1 MPSVEHTTQLLVGV
15 RSGDTDAQRRLFEV
29 VYGELRAL
37 AGSMFRGQGSEH
49 TLQPTALVHEV
60 WMKLVDRTTLQ
71 VRDRAHFMAIAATA
85 MRQILIDHARAKRA
99 EKRGGGF
106 GRVTIDEVSEPAAT
120 GDGACRPLD
129 VLALD
134 EALTRLA
141 ALDQRQARIVEL
153 RMFGGLSVEETAEAL
168 SVSTRTI
175 ELDWRMARAWLSR
188 VLSADA

>member
-1 MPSVEHTTQLLVGV
+1 MPTVEHTTQLLVGM
-15 RSGDTDAQRRLFEV
+15 RSGDTDAQRQLFEL

-37 AGSMFRGQGSEH
+37 AGSMFRGQHSDH

-60 WMKLVDRTTLQ
+60 WMKMVDRTSLQ
-71 VRDRAHFMAIAATA
+71 ARDRAHFMAIAATA

-99 EKRGGGF
+99 DKRGGGV
-106 GRVTIDEVSEPAAT
+106 GRVTIDEAMEPAAPDH
-120 GDGACRPLD
+120 GQPLD
-129 VLALD
+129 VLLLD

-141 ALDQRQARIVEL
+141 ALDGRQARIVEL

-168 SVSTRTI
+168 SVSTRTV

-188 VLSADA
+188 ALSENG